1 MTRTIPSAINLGVM
15 SVACATVR
23 ESIAEKHHTVRMLM
37 LDHISVTAKTKTAD
51 VIVAFKE
58 IMAKVNDIP
67 SKVEELTDLQAR
79 GRPILPSF
87 PALSS
92 TLFLPL
98 VRWACAS

>member
-1 MTRTIPSAINLGVM
+1 
-15 SVACATVR
+15 
-23 ESIAEKHHTVRMLM
+23 
-37 LDHISVTAKTKTAD
+37 
-51 VIVAFKE
+51 
-58 IMAKVNDIP
+58 MAKVNDIP